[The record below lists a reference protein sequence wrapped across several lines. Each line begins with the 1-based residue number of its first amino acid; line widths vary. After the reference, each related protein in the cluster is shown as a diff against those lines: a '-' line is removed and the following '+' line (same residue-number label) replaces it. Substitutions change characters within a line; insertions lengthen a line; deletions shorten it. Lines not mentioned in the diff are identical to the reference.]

1 MKLSRRNFLHLAGGA
16 AALTAL
22 SRAASAQTYPTR
34 LVRVIVPF
42 APAGGTDIVARL
54 IGQWLS
60 ERLSQQFVIENR
72 PGAGTN
78 IATEAVVNAPPDGYT
93 FLLACLPNA
102 SNATLYDK
110 LKFNF
115 IRDVVPVA
123 GISRDTFVIEVN
135 PSVPIKTVP
144 ELIAYA
150 KVNSGKINMASGG
163 IGSGN
168 HIFGELFK
176 MMTGVNLVHVPYR
189 GAGPALVDLLAGQVQ
204 VMFASISSSIE
215 YVRAGKLRALAVT
228 TSMCSPVLPDIPTVA
243 EFVPGY
249 EASFWNGIGAPRNT
263 PAEIV
268 DKLNTEI
275 NAALADPKMKA
286 RLAELGG
293 TALPGT
299 PADFAKLIVD
309 ETEKWGKVI
318 KFAGIKAE

>member
-1 MKLSRRNFLHLAGGA
+1 
-16 AALTAL
+16 
-22 SRAASAQTYPTR
+22 
-34 LVRVIVPF
+34 VRIIVGF
-42 APAGGTDIVARL
+42 APAGGTDIMARL

-60 ERLSQQFVIENR
+60 ERLGQQFVIENR

-93 FLLACLPNA
+93 LLLACLPNA

-110 LKFNF
+110 LNFNF
-115 IRDVVPVA
+115 IRDIAPVA
-123 GISRDTFVIEVN
+123 GIARDTFAVEVN
-135 PSVPIKTVP
+135 PSVPVKTVP
-144 ELIAYA
+144 ELVAYA

-189 GAGPALVDLLAGQVQ
+189 GAGPALVDLLGGQVQ

-228 TSMCSPVLPDIPTVA
+228 TSTRSPVLPDIPTVA

-249 EASFWNGIGAPRNT
+249 QASFWTGVGAPKNT

-268 DKLNTEI
+268 GKLNKEI
-275 NAALADPKMKA
+275 NAALADPNMKA

-293 TALPGT
+293 TALAGS
-299 PADFAKLIVD
+299 PADFANLIAD
-309 ETEKWGKVI
+309 ETEKWGKVV
-318 KFAGIKAE
+318 KFVGIKAD